1 MKNKVIRI
9 TTIPLS
15 LEKLLEGQ
23 LNFMSEFFEMT
34 AVSSDKERLN
44 NYGKK
49 EGIDVYHLEMTRK
62 ITPFKD
68 FIAIMKFYKFLLT
81 HKPQIVHSHTPKAG
95 FISMIASFL
104 ARVPIR
110 LHTVAGLPLMEAK
123 GFKRIILNSVESLT
137 YLCATKIYANSIGLM
152 EFILNERYTSSKKID
167 VIGKGSS
174 NGINLSYFNYNIV
187 KKSEKEELRK
197 KYDIAENDFVFLYV
211 GRIVG
216 DKGINELVESFDFLS
231 KNYLN
236 SKLLLVGN
244 LENHLDP
251 IKENTEKLICYND
264 KIICTGYQKDVRPFF
279 AISDVF
285 VFPSYR
291 EGFPNVVLQSC
302 AMSIP
307 VITTDINGC
316 NEIIKDNFNGLIIP
330 PKNLKKLREAMEVV
344 INSPSKLSFF
354 KSNTFKSIQHNF
366 NQIDIWNLLKEEYRL
381 NIEKIHK

>member
-1 MKNKVIRI
+1 MKNKVVRI

>member
-1 MKNKVIRI
+1 MKNKVVRI

-330 PKNLKKLREAMEVV
+330 PKNLKKLRENMEVV

>member
-1 MKNKVIRI
+1 MKNKVVRI

-302 AMSIP
+302 AMSIH
-307 VITTDINGC
+307 VITTDINAC
-316 NEIIKDNFNGLIIP
+316 NALIKDNFNGLIIP

>member
-1 MKNKVIRI
+1 MKNKVVRI

-285 VFPSYR
+285 VFPFRSRY
-291 EGFPNVVLQSC
+291 
-302 AMSIP
+302 
-307 VITTDINGC
+307 NGA
-316 NEIIKDNFNGLIIP
+316 G
-330 PKNLKKLREAMEVV
+330 
-344 INSPSKLSFF
+344 
-354 KSNTFKSIQHNF
+354 
-366 NQIDIWNLLKEEYRL
+366 
-381 NIEKIHK
+381 